1 MGGSKGDAAGA
12 AVYLFYDGLAAFVAK
27 SPPWGESWVLVVLTL
42 DINWF
47 AEIRPAG

>member
-27 SPPWGESWVLVVLTL
+27 SPPW
-42 DINWF
+42 
-47 AEIRPAG
+47 EIVGASCIDLRY